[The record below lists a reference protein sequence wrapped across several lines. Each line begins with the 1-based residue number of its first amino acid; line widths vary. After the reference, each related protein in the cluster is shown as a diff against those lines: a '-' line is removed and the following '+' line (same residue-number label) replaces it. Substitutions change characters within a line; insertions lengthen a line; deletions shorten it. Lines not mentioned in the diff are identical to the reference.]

1 MIFDELIKSKD
12 EIENKMG
19 RALEWRR
26 MDDSRSSN
34 ILYENFGMDVYQPM
48 EWPKIAE
55 FLIEEMN
62 KMEQAFKPYLRT
74 ISLKVKD
81 KGSNL

>member
-1 MIFDELIKSKD
+1 
-12 EIENKMG
+12 
-19 RALEWRR
+19 
-26 MDDSRSSN
+26 
-34 ILYENFGMDVYQPM
+34 MDVYQTT

-74 ISLKVKD
+74 ISLKMKD